1 MPTSSYAI
9 LSDIHR
15 NITIGTFMA
24 YQEEELYN

>member
-1 MPTSSYAI
+1 MRTSYAI

-15 NITIGTFMA
+15 NVTTGTFMA